1 LAIYG
6 SLSDLPAPEI
16 LNLLASRTGVLRVEA
31 AGPARWRR
39 YELHLDRDYLT
50 SLLVDDRAL
59 NDVMLVRDAFR
70 TLVDLQE
77 GAFTFENGS
86 VPQAA
91 AVMRLPVK
99 QLVLSTATAID
110 ELAQYRS
117 RFPHPEIVFQLEEP
131 VTEHLPGDLEMFYVR
146 AEPHL
151 LGGCSAAH
159 LAEVMQ
165 LSVEEVQLQFY
176 KLRSAGR
183 LVPVRSYAREA
194 REAARSG
201 HGRRPPLLARLRESL
216 VRLGRGQR

>member
-16 LNLLASRTGVLRVEA
+16 LTMLANRTGVLRVEA
-31 AGPARWRR
+31 AVPSRWRR
-39 YELHLDRDYLT
+39 YELHLDRDFLT
-50 SLLVDDRAL
+50 ALYVDERAL

-77 GAFTFENGS
+77 GSFAFEN
-86 VPQAA
+86 AA
-91 AVMRLPVK
+91 ASQLGAAMRLPVK

-117 RFPHPEIVFQLEEP
+117 RFPHPDIVFQLRQP
-131 VTEHLPGDLEMFYVR
+131 VAEHLPGDLELFYLR
-146 AEPHL
+146 AEAHL
-151 LGGCSAAH
+151 MRGCSAAE
-159 LAEVMQ
+159 LAGILY

-176 KLRSAGR
+176 KLRAAGR

-194 REAARSG
+194 REAAWTAPS
-201 HGRRPPLLARLRESL
+201 RRPHLLARLRESL
-216 VRLGRGQR
+216 ARLGRGQR